1 MTVPPVPDAIHRA
14 LSRHPE
20 IVQERLLEIR
30 HMIFT
35 VAADIGDVGPLMET
49 LKWGE
54 PAYLTEVSRSGT
66 TIRLGAT
73 REVPHDSALLFNCKT
88 SLIDMFRTA
97 FPDEFKFDGNRALVI
112 PADRAM
118 PCKPLLFC
126 LSAALTYHR
135 RKGTG
140 SRSQRSKKTEEA

>member
-20 IVQERLLEIR
+20 IVQERLLDIR

-35 VAADIGDVGPLMET
+35 VAAEIGDVGPLTET

-73 REVPHDSALLFNCKT
+73 REAPHESALLFNCKT
-88 SLIDMFRTA
+88 SLNDMFRTA

-112 PADRAM
+112 PANRAM

-126 LSAALTYHR
+126 LSAALTYHW

>member
-1 MTVPPVPDAIHRA
+1 MTVPPVPDAVFRA

-20 IVQERLLEIR
+20 NVRGRLLEIR
-30 HMIFT
+30 HLIFT
-35 VAADIGDVGPLMET
+35 LAAEIGDVGPLTET

-54 PAYLTEVSRSGT
+54 PAYLTEFSRSGT

-73 REVPHDSALLFNCKT
+73 REAPQDSALLFNCKT
-88 SLIDMFRTA
+88 SLVAMFRTA
-97 FPDEFKFDGNRALVI
+97 FPADFKFEGNRALVI
-112 PADRAM
+112 PADCAM

-135 RKGTG
+135 RSGTG
-140 SRSQRSKKTEEA
+140 SPN

>member
-20 IVQERLLEIR
+20 IVQERLLDIR

-35 VAADIGDVGPLMET
+35 VAADIGDVGPLTET

-73 REVPHDSALLFNCKT
+73 REAPQDSALLFNCKT

-112 PADRAM
+112 PANRAV
-118 PCKPLLFC
+118 PGKPLLFC
-126 LSAALTYHR
+126 LTAALTYHR

-140 SRSQRSKKTEEA
+140 SRSQRSNKTEEA